1 MADLIVAW
9 LKSTAL
15 SRLVIETPLMW
26 PTAETLHFIGVAL
39 VIGIAGLFDLRLM
52 GFMRQV
58 PVAAIMQLRPWA
70 AVGVL
75 LNLVTGV
82 IFFAGTPEQY
92 IRNTAWWA
100 KVFFL
105 LVATLN
111 IAFFETR
118 YGRRLLTMPA
128 GIDTPASFKIA
139 GVVSIV
145 SWLAVLYFG
154 RMLPFLGNAF

>member
-9 LKSTAL
+9 LKATAL
-15 SRLVIETPLMW
+15 SRLVVDTPWLW
-26 PTAETLHFIGVAL
+26 PACEMLHFVGVAL
-39 VIGIAGLFDLRLM
+39 VIGIAGTFDLRLM

-58 PVAAIMQLRPWA
+58 PVAAFMQLRPWA
-70 AVGVL
+70 AAGVL
-75 LNLVTGV
+75 LNVATGLV
-82 IFFAGTPEQY
+82 FFVGAPEQY
-92 IRNTAWWA
+92 IRNVAWWA

-105 LVATLN
+105 LVATVN

-154 RMLPFLGNAF
+154 RMLPFIGDAF

>member
-1 MADLIVAW
+1 M
-9 LKSTAL
+9 K
-15 SRLVIETPLMW
+15 
-26 PTAETLHFIGVAL
+26 
-39 VIGIAGLFDLRLM
+39 
-52 GFMRQV
+52 QV

-75 LNLVTGV
+75 LNVVTGLL
-82 IFFAGTPEQY
+82 FFVGTPEQY
-92 IRNTAWWA
+92 VRNGAWWA

-105 LVATLN
+105 VVATAN

-118 YGRRLLTMPA
+118 YRRRLLTMPA

-154 RMLPFLGNAF
+154 RMLPFLGDAF

>member
-1 MADLIVAW
+1 MDALIVTW

-15 SRLVIETPLMW
+15 SHLVMNTPWLW
-26 PTAETLHFIGVAL
+26 PACEMLHFVGIAL
-39 VIGIAGLFDLRLM
+39 VIGIAGLFDLRLLGCM
-52 GFMRQV
+52 KQV
-58 PVAAIMQLRPWA
+58 PVAAVMQLRPWA
-70 AVGVL
+70 AA
-75 LNLVTGV
+75 GV
-82 IFFAGTPEQY
+82 IINLITGTLFLVAAPEQY
-92 IRNTAWWA
+92 IRNASWWA

-105 LVATLN
+105 LVATVN

-128 GIDTPASFKIA
+128 GIDTPTSFKIA

-154 RMLPFLGNAF
+154 RMLPFLGDAF

>member
-1 MADLIVAW
+1 MADVIIAW

-15 SRLVIETPLMW
+15 SRLVIDTPWLW
-26 PTAETLHFIGVAL
+26 PTCETLHFVGLAL
-39 VIGIAGLFDLRLM
+39 VIGIAGLFDLRLL
-52 GFMRQV
+52 GFMKHV

-70 AVGVL
+70 AAGVL
-75 LNLVTGV
+75 LNLTTGLL
-82 IFFAGTPEQY
+82 FFVGTPEQY
-92 IRNTAWWA
+92 MRNVAWWA

-105 LVATLN
+105 VVATVN

>member
-15 SRLVIETPLMW
+15 SRLVIETPWLW
-26 PTAETLHFIGVAL
+26 PTCETLHFVGVAL
-39 VIGIAGLFDLRLM
+39 VIGIAGLFDLRLL
-52 GFMRQV
+52 GFLKHV

-70 AVGVL
+70 AAGVL
-75 LNLVTGV
+75 LNVVTGL
-82 IFFAGTPEQY
+82 IFFVGTPEQY
-92 IRNTAWWA
+92 IHNVAWWA

-105 LVATLN
+105 LVATVN
-111 IAFFETR
+111 IALFETR